1 MGTASRT
8 STRNAA
14 GTSRGAEGVN
24 EQKRPD
30 ARASGPA
37 RTRTEA
43 AKKGARSDAPR
54 GATISMTSTE
64 AKNGFGRVLDAVARN
79 GRVLITKHNTTR
91 AVVLSPEEYE
101 ELTRG
106 PEPSLDT
113 LSAEFDELLA
123 RMQTPEAR
131 AGLRDA
137 FRESP
142 DVLSRAAVAAAQGH
156 APEK

>member
-1 MGTASRT
+1 
-8 STRNAA
+8 
-14 GTSRGAEGVN
+14 
-24 EQKRPD
+24 
-30 ARASGPA
+30 
-37 RTRTEA
+37 
-43 AKKGARSDAPR
+43 
-54 GATISMTSTE
+54 MTSTE

-79 GRVLITKHNTTR
+79 GRVLITKHNTTQ
-91 AVVLSPEEYE
+91 AVVLSLKEYE
-101 ELTRG
+101 ELTRVS
-106 PEPSLDT
+106 EPSLDA

-156 APEK
+156 APEE